1 MENKGKS
8 GQDSGKPTGRPTDYR
23 QEYDE
28 QAFNYALL
36 GATNDQMAEFFGVAK
51 STFALWFKK
60 STTFS
65 ESIKRGRHDADAQVV
80 KSLYKRATGY
90 TCREVTYEKIGSKE
104 EALEISLQGEIEEVT
119 EDMHKI
125 KVTEKH
131 IAPDPVSTFFWLK
144 NRRPAQWRDKKD
156 IDANVNGNIVFKL
169 ITDGDNDPLP
179 EQGD

>member
-1 MENKGKS
+1 MGKRTDN
-8 GQDSGKPTGRPTDYR
+8 GPPGGRPTDYR
-23 QEYDE
+23 EEYVE

-60 STTFS
+60 STEFS
-65 ESIKRGRHDADAQVV
+65 EAIKKGRHDADAQVV

-104 EALEISLQGEIEEVT
+104 EAMEISREGEIEEVT
-119 EDMHKI
+119 EDMYKL
-125 KVTEKH
+125 KVTVKE

-144 NRRPAQWRDKKD
+144 NRRPEIWRDKKE
-156 IDANVNGNIVFKL
+156 IDANLKGDVVFKL
-169 ITDGDNDPLP
+169 INNADNDPLP
-179 EQGD
+179 DSGD